1 MGRRSVN
8 ESAYIDR
15 LIRWL
20 RLSGARVHPYA
31 VDMPFDGGFYRSE
44 TKEVFLNVP
53 SARGALLTLAHE
65 AGHFLGYEV
74 FGEKR
79 QSYQRERQA
88 FVYGWRALVLIG
100 ADRIISRS
108 EWIEDERA
116 RRRTP
121 QDADTGSVKSRPE
134 ELPHEPMR

>member
-1 MGRRSVN
+1 MN

-20 RLSGARVHPYA
+20 RVSGARVHPYA

-44 TKEVFLNVP
+44 TKEVFLNVA

-79 QSYQRERQA
+79 ESYQRERQA
-88 FVYGWRALVLIG
+88 FVYGWRVLVLIG
-100 ADRIISRS
+100 ADRIISRA

-134 ELPHEPMR
+134 ELPLEPSR